1 MNDRLLQQ
9 AAPQESSQKLYYINE
24 TLFQRYKNSKREKN
38 YILHYGTVAVVP
50 E

>member
-9 AAPQESSQKLYYINE
+9 AAPQESSQKLYINE